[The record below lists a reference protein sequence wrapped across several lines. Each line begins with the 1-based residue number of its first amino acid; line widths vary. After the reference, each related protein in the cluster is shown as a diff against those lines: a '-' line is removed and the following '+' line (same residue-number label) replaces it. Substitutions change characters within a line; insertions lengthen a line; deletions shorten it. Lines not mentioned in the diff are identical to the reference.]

1 MVHLIGNTTTELGRT
16 IMAVLDKNLYEA
28 GRIVFDEEVASL
40 NITGDAFHPEWD
52 YTIAPIIE

>member
-1 MVHLIGNTTTELGRT
+1 MVHLIGNTTELGRT
-16 IMAVLDKNLYEA
+16 VMAVLDKNLYET